1 MFDGKLTMPR
11 IGKSDDEGEVA
22 GGRRRSGRFER
33 VDERLFREAV
43 KRSVGQ
49 PRLAFY
55 SPVASCV
62 LNYWKSAVPRF
73 SISEFLAKVVEKEIA
88 KAWPKLYERAKRE
101 LGRRAGRRR

>member
-1 MFDGKLTMPR
+1 LSVER
-11 IGKSDDEGEVA
+11 EGEREEAGRKA
-22 GGRRRSGRFER
+22 GGRRRSGRLEK

-43 KRSVGQ
+43 ERAMDQ

-73 SISEFLAKVVEKEIA
+73 SISEFLARVVEREIA
-88 KAWPKLYERAKRE
+88 KAWPKLYERS
-101 LGRRAGRRR
+101 RRALEKKAIRRR